1 MGISSSMNAGISGL
15 NANANKLATIS
26 DNIANSQT
34 YGYKRADVDFAS
46 LAVSD
51 GRSAFTP
58 GGGRWF
64 TAGGVRSNAIWDIE
78 AKGALTSSSN
88 STDIAITG
96 RGLLPV
102 TTIAAVDAV
111 PGDRPFM
118 LTSTGAFLPDANGYL
133 RTPSGLVLMGWPAAD
148 DGTIPPQARD
158 SAAGLSPVQI
168 NRSAVA
174 AEPTAN
180 ITLNANLPAT
190 ETQSTAAGTAL
201 PVNIEYFDNLG
212 ASQALAM
219 SFSPVIPAPGDPQ
232 SNTWVLSITDQASG
246 LLAGSFEIT
255 FRDTVP
261 SAGNV
266 QTVVQTVPG
275 TAPLATAYDA
285 ATGRIALDL
294 GNQQIGIQIGSTNL
308 TGPHNLTQLS
318 STFSPVGVTKDGNPA
333 GTYTG
338 VNIDENGF
346 LRANYSSGFSKVIY
360 QVPVADVPNMNGLRV
375 LDNQSFGLSRAS
387 GSMFLWDAG
396 SGPTGGI
403 QGFAREQST
412 TDIAQE
418 LTQLI
423 QTQRAYSSNAKII
436 QTVDEMLQ
444 ETTNLKR

>member
-1 MGISSSMNAGISGL
+1 
-15 NANANKLATIS
+15 
-26 DNIANSQT
+26 
-34 YGYKRADVDFAS
+34 
-46 LAVSD
+46 
-51 GRSAFTP
+51 
-58 GGGRWF
+58 
-64 TAGGVRSNAIWDIE
+64 
-78 AKGALTSSSN
+78 
-88 STDIAITG
+88 
-96 RGLLPV
+96 
-102 TTIAAVDAV
+102 
-111 PGDRPFM
+111 
-118 LTSTGAFLPDANGYL
+118 
-133 RTPSGLVLMGWPAAD
+133 MGWPAAD

-266 QTVVQTVPG
+266 QAVVQTVPG
-275 TAPLATAYDA
+275 TAPLTTAYDA

-308 TGPHNLTQLS
+308 TGPHNLSQLS
-318 STFSPVGVTKDGNPA
+318 SIFSPVGVTKNGTAAGNF
-333 GTYTG
+333 TG
-338 VNIDENGF
+338 VTSTRTASCRPTT
-346 LRANYSSGFSKVIY
+346 RA
-360 QVPVADVPNMNGLRV
+360 
-375 LDNQSFGLSRAS
+375 AS
-387 GSMFLWDAG
+387 AG
-396 SGPTGGI
+396 
-403 QGFAREQST
+403 
-412 TDIAQE
+412 
-418 LTQLI
+418 
-423 QTQRAYSSNAKII
+423 
-436 QTVDEMLQ
+436 
-444 ETTNLKR
+444 